1 VARNDGD
8 ADKALAAGA
17 KVVEGVYEVPF
28 LEHACMEPMNAT
40 AFVKHGSCEIWAPTQ
55 SPGATQITGSKVSG
69 VPVEKVIVNT
79 TYLGGGFGRRGEQD
93 FILDALETSKAM
105 GAPVK
110 VMWTREDDIQHGFYR
125 PATYNVFKAALDAQ
139 GVPVAWWN
147 RVVGPGILI
156 QKGRAQ
162 AGTVDAAAMEGVRN
176 MPYDVPNVH
185 VEWVNKDYGV
195 PLGFWRSVGP
205 SQNGFIVE
213 SFVDELAKA
222 AGKDPVEFRRGL
234 LAKSPRHKA
243 VLELAAAKANWGSP
257 LPAGRARGCAVM
269 FSYGSY
275 VAHVAEVS
283 VARDG
288 KLKVH
293 KLVGAIDAGF
303 AVNPDQV
310 KAQMEGGGIY
320 ALTALLY
327 GEITID
333 RGRVVQSNFDNY
345 PMLRI
350 SEAPEMEVHI
360 LNSGEAA
367 GGLGEPGVPTVAP
380 AICNAVFAL
389 TGTRVRSLPL
399 RPDMLKRA

>member
-1 VARNDGD
+1 
-8 ADKALAAGA
+8 
-17 KVVEGVYEVPF
+17 
-28 LEHACMEPMNAT
+28 MAT
-40 AFVKHGSCEIWAPTQ
+40 V
-55 SPGATQITGSKVSG
+55 
-69 VPVEKVIVNT
+69 
-79 TYLGGGFGRRGEQD
+79 
-93 FILDALETSKAM
+93 
-105 GAPVK
+105 
-110 VMWTREDDIQHGFYR
+110 
-125 PATYNVFKAALDAQ
+125 
-139 GVPVAWWN
+139 
-147 RVVGPGILI
+147 
-156 QKGRAQ
+156 
-162 AGTVDAAAMEGVRN
+162 
-176 MPYDVPNVH
+176 
-185 VEWVNKDYGV
+185 
-195 PLGFWRSVGP
+195 
-205 SQNGFIVE
+205 
-213 SFVDELAKA
+213 
-222 AGKDPVEFRRGL
+222 AGKDPVEFRRSL
-234 LAKSPRHKA
+234 LGKSPRHKA

-283 VARDG
+283 VGPDG
-288 KLKVH
+288 KLKIH

-350 SEAPEMEVHI
+350 NEAPQMDVHI

-380 AICNAVFAL
+380 AVCNAIFAL

-399 RPDMLKRA
+399 KPDMLKRA

>member
-1 VARNDGD
+1 MPYTIPNVRVEWV
-8 ADKALAAGA
+8 DKD
-17 KVVEGVYEVPF
+17 Y
-28 LEHACMEPMNAT
+28 
-40 AFVKHGSCEIWAPTQ
+40 
-55 SPGATQITGSKVSG
+55 
-69 VPVEKVIVNT
+69 
-79 TYLGGGFGRRGEQD
+79 
-93 FILDALETSKAM
+93 
-105 GAPVK
+105 
-110 VMWTREDDIQHGFYR
+110 
-125 PATYNVFKAALDAQ
+125 
-139 GVPVAWWN
+139 
-147 RVVGPGILI
+147 GILI
-156 QKGRAQ
+156 
-162 AGTVDAAAMEGVRN
+162 
-176 MPYDVPNVH
+176 
-185 VEWVNKDYGV
+185 
-195 PLGFWRSVGP
+195 GFWRSVGP
-205 SQNGFIVE
+205 SQNGFIVDI
-213 SFVDELAKA
+213 FLDEMALA
-222 AGKDPVEFRRGL
+222 AGKDPVEFRKAL

-243 VLELAAAKANWGSP
+243 VLELAADKANWGAP

-269 FSYGSY
+269 FSYGSD

-283 VARDG
+283 VAPDG
-288 KLKVH
+288 KVRVH

-350 SEAPEMEVHI
+350 NEAPEMEVHI

-380 AICNAVFAL
+380 AICNAIFAL

-399 RPDMLKRA
+399 KPDMLKRA